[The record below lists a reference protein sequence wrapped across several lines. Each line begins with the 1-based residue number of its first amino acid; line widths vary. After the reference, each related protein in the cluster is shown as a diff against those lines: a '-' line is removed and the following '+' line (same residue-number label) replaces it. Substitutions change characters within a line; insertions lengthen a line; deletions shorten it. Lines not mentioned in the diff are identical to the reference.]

1 MKGRF
6 LGMLSVVKEILSE
19 SIADRRVRKNLRSDV
34 FQSLL
39 TLVCVFVALLLHQFF
54 GGFIVASL
62 GASSFI
68 IFVTPHTK
76 SSRARCV
83 IGGYLLGA
91 VAGILFSLLHA
102 YVTGLSF
109 SGVNY
114 VLIFICA
121 ASAAATA
128 LLMITT
134 GFVHPPAAALAIGLT
149 IDHEWLKSAPAAIL
163 GVIILCIAR
172 RLLKNRIRNLV

>member
-1 MKGRF
+1 
-6 LGMLSVVKEILSE
+6 MLSVIKEILSE
-19 SIADRRVRKNLRSDV
+19 SIADRRVRKNLKSDI

-39 TLVCVFVALLLHQFF
+39 TLVCVFIALLLHQLF

-68 IFVTPHTK
+68 IFLTPHTK

-91 VAGILFSLLHA
+91 VAGILFSLLHGYIA
-102 YVTGLSF
+102 GLDF
-109 SGVNY
+109 Y
-114 VLIFICA
+114 AIDYILILICA
-121 ASAAATA
+121 ASAAMTA

-149 IDHEWLKSAPAAIL
+149 VDHDWGKSAPAAIL
-163 GVIILCIAR
+163 GVIVLCVAR
-172 RLLKNRIRNLV
+172 RLLKNRIKNLV